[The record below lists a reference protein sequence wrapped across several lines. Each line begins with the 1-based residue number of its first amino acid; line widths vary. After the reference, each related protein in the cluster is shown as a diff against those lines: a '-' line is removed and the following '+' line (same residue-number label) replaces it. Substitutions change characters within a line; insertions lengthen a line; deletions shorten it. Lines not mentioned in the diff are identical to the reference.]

1 MSSAMDGRAHRQG
14 RVYQASGD
22 QHITEHH
29 HHGVVDAPGFGP
41 DSVRRPAFG
50 RPPVALRDRE
60 ELMDRLR
67 EAIDADIRDQ
77 VYVLHGM
84 GGCGKTAVA
93 YALFQYATADGDQ
106 LGLWVN
112 ASDKATLRGGMLAV
126 AADRG
131 ASEGELQ
138 AARSGLRAAADL
150 VWERLDRSDQPWLL
164 VLDNADDPAILQ
176 DGWLRTSPRGTV
188 LVSTRQSA
196 PHWWPYAE
204 LHHVGVLPREAAAQV
219 LCDLAPEAGTAED
232 AIEIA
237 EKLGRLPLA
246 LTLAGGFLSHQ
257 VIEPWTMTQ
266 YGSRLDGRG
275 QVGLIDRGAVRL
287 PGEDS
292 RQLVSRTWQLSLD
305 ALAAQGFNESTA
317 LLQLLACYGSDP
329 LPLSL
334 LSGPDLAAVLPPE
347 RAEAALRGLLDH
359 SLTAL
364 VDIGVRC
371 IQTHGVLLA
380 SVAAGTPATQ
390 LAARGAT
397 AAKLL
402 NAVVPTV
409 PEPGR
414 KDVRLRLLAP
424 HVLALLRQTEDQSV
438 VSEALDVAVRLA
450 VSLHRDGDYLAALEL
465 ASTAS
470 QLAEATLGNEHRLV
484 LTAEER
490 VARALLRLGRFE
502 ESAAVHRRVLAARE
516 RLCGSTDLDTLSS
529 YQGLNMVLQL
539 LDQGS
544 EGLALLR
551 RAVAG
556 RKRLLGTAHPL
567 TLRAESNLLNCLPVS
582 ELVDEIDRAEVSV
595 AEKCASYLGRDHAMT
610 LHARFNYAFALSML
624 SRYEA
629 ARDQARVV
637 AEDYVRRFGSD
648 HSITL
653 AAQSLHA
660 QTLHALGEVTPAIEL
675 EVDIAARRERTLGA
689 EHPYTRASLAF
700 IEEWGGRDQSATA
713 GTLDEIC

>member
-1 MSSAMDGRAHRQG
+1 MSGAMDGRAHDAG

-29 HHGVVDAPGFGP
+29 HHEAVEARYGP

-60 ELMDRLR
+60 QLMDRLCG
-67 EAIDADIRDQ
+67 AIDAGTRDQ

-84 GGCGKTAVA
+84 GGCGKTTVA
-93 YALFQYATADGDQ
+93 YALFQHATTGADRV
-106 LGLWVN
+106 GLWVN
-112 ASDKATLRGGMLAV
+112 ASDMATLRGGMLAV

-131 ASEGELQ
+131 ATEGQLQ

-150 VWERLDRSDQPWLL
+150 VWDRLDQSDEPWLL
-164 VLDNADDPAILQ
+164 VLDNADDPSILQ

-204 LHHVGVLPREAAAQV
+204 LHHVGVLPQQAAAQV
-219 LCDLAPEAGTAED
+219 LCDLAPEAGTSED
-232 AIEIA
+232 AAQIA

-257 VIEPWTMTQ
+257 VIEPWTMKQ
-266 YGSRLDGRG
+266 YGSRLDGGG

-305 ALAAQGFNESTA
+305 ALAAQGSPESTA

-334 LSGPDLAAVLPPE
+334 LNGPELAAVLSPA

-364 VDIGVRC
+364 VDVGVRC

-380 SVAAGTPATQ
+380 SVAAGTPAPQ
-390 LAARGAT
+390 LPALRAAAG
-397 AAKLL
+397 KLL
-402 NAVVPTV
+402 NAVVPAV
-409 PEPGR
+409 PEPGQN
-414 KDVRLRLLAP
+414 DVRMRLLAP
-424 HVLALLRQTEDQSV
+424 HVLALLRQADDEPTV
-438 VSEALDVAVRLA
+438 AEALDVAIRLA
-450 VSLHRDGDYLAALEL
+450 ISLHRDGDYQAALEL
-465 ASTAS
+465 ASAAGP
-470 QLAEATLGNEHRLV
+470 LAQRTLGGEHRLV

-490 VARALLRLGRFE
+490 VARALLRLGRYE
-502 ESAAVHRRVLAARE
+502 ESVAVHRRLLAVRE
-516 RLCGSTDLDTLSS
+516 RLFGAEDLDTLSS
-529 YQGLNMVLQL
+529 CQALYMPLLQL
-539 LDQGS
+539 DQTP

-556 RKRLLGTAHPL
+556 RKQLLGPGHPL
-567 TLRAESNLLNCLPVS
+567 TLRDRSHLLAGLPFAELA
-582 ELVDEIDRAEVSV
+582 DEIDRSEVPLP
-595 AEKCASYLGRDHAMT
+595 EECATHLGREHAVT
-610 LHARFNYAFALSML
+610 LHARLNYGFALFTL
-624 SRYEA
+624 GRYEA
-629 ARDQARVV
+629 ARDEGRAA
-637 AEDYVRRFGSD
+637 AEDYLRCHGPD
-648 HSITL
+648 HSLTL
-653 AAQSLHA
+653 ST
-660 QTLHALGEVTPAIEL
+660 QTLYARSLYALGELVPATELMIE
-675 EVDIAARRERTLGA
+675 VADRRERSLGA
-689 EHPYTRASLAF
+689 EHPHTRSSHEF
-700 IEEWGGRDQSATA
+700 VEEFRNGRPPTGDDTPGANS
-713 GTLDEIC
+713 